1 MFNKMKKLL
10 SVGAVVA
17 SAAVLLM
24 GCGGG
29 SQQAASSSGSAAQ
42 EISGKISA
50 SGSTALLPLLKPAQ
64 EAFQDKYEKVTVNVA
79 GGGSFTGMNQVAEGS
94 VQIGNSDVNLPDE
107 YKDKGLVDHKVVVE
121 PFVFIVDKA
130 NKVDNLTKDQVIGI
144 LTGKITNWK
153 EVGGD
158 DQKITLIHRAKSS
171 GSRATISDVVLKG
184 ENFTDDAVI
193 QDSNGAVRAAIA
205 STPGA
210 IGYVDAPYADDSVKV
225 LKFDG
230 VEYSAQ
236 NIIDGKYPIYAV
248 QGWSGH
254 GVAQTVR
261 IGKAIAD
268 DFCGKADDFK
278 MLSSIQHQDIPFGRT
293 LAPVVVPLAKSA
305 YSLGAMVNP
314 GKMVSF

>member
-1 MFNKMKKLL
+1 MFNKKKIILAMGTLL
-10 SVGAVVA
+10 VSA
-17 SAAVLLM
+17 SMLLA
-24 GCGGG
+24 GCGGGG
-29 SQQAASSSGSAAQ
+29 SQQAASSGG
-42 EISGKISA
+42 EKISGKISA

-64 EAFQDKYEKVTVNVA
+64 EAFQDKYKDVTVNVA

-94 VQIGNSDVNLPDE
+94 VDIGDSDVNLPDE

-184 ENFTDDAVI
+184 ANFTDDAVI

-210 IGYVDAPYADDSVKV
+210 IGYVDAPYADDPVKV

-236 NIIDGKYPIYAV
+236 NIIDGKYPIYGYGHMYTKGEPTGAV
-248 QGWSGH
+248 
-254 GVAQTVR
+254 
-261 IGKAIAD
+261 KAFID
-268 DFCGKADDFK
+268 YILSDEFQNSQVEKLGFIPVSK
-278 MLSSIQHQDIPFGRT
+278 M
-293 LAPVVVPLAKSA
+293 K
-305 YSLGAMVNP
+305 
-314 GKMVSF
+314 K

>member
-1 MFNKMKKLL
+1 MFNKKKIVLAMGTLL
-10 SVGAVVA
+10 VSA
-17 SAAVLLM
+17 SMLLA
-24 GCGGG
+24 GCGGGG
-29 SQQAASSSGSAAQ
+29 SQQAASSGG
-42 EISGKISA
+42 EKISGKISA

-64 EAFQDKYEKVTVNVA
+64 EAFQDKYKDVTVNVA

-94 VQIGNSDVNLPDE
+94 VDIGDSDVNLPDE

-171 GSRATISDVVLKG
+171 GSRATINDVVLKG

-236 NIIDGKYPIYAV
+236 NIIDGKYPIYGYGHMYTKGEPTGAV
-248 QGWSGH
+248 
-254 GVAQTVR
+254 
-261 IGKAIAD
+261 KAFIEYILSD
-268 DFCGKADDFK
+268 EFQNSQVEKLGFIPVSK
-278 MLSSIQHQDIPFGRT
+278 M
-293 LAPVVVPLAKSA
+293 K
-305 YSLGAMVNP
+305 
-314 GKMVSF
+314 K

>member
-1 MFNKMKKLL
+1 MFNKKKIILAMGTLL
-10 SVGAVVA
+10 VSA
-17 SAAVLLM
+17 SMLLA
-24 GCGGG
+24 GCGGGG
-29 SQQAASSSGSAAQ
+29 SQQAASSGG
-42 EISGKISA
+42 EKISGKISA

-64 EAFQDKYEKVTVNVA
+64 EAFQDKYKDVTVNVA

-94 VQIGNSDVNLPDE
+94 VDIGDSDVNLPDE

-171 GSRATISDVVLKG
+171 GSRATIIDVVLKG
-184 ENFTDDAVI
+184 SNFTDDAVI

-236 NIIDGKYPIYAV
+236 NIIDGKYPIYGYGHMYTKGEPTGAV
-248 QGWSGH
+248 
-254 GVAQTVR
+254 
-261 IGKAIAD
+261 KAHID
-268 DFCGKADDFK
+268 YILSDEFQNSQVEKLGFIPVSK
-278 MLSSIQHQDIPFGRT
+278 M
-293 LAPVVVPLAKSA
+293 K
-305 YSLGAMVNP
+305 
-314 GKMVSF
+314 K

>member
-1 MFNKMKKLL
+1 MDMFNKMKKLL
-10 SVGAVVA
+10 SIGAVVA
-17 SAAVLLM
+17 STAVLLT

-29 SQQAASSSGSAAQ
+29 GQQAASSSSSGAAQ

-64 EAFQDKYEKVTVNVA
+64 EAFQDKYEKVTVNIA
-79 GGGSFTGMNQVAEGS
+79 GGGSFTGMNQVSEGA

-121 PFVFIVDKA
+121 PFVFIVDKD
-130 NKVDNLTKDQVIGI
+130 NKVDNITKQQAIDI

-153 EVGGD
+153 EVGGA

-171 GSRATISDVVLKG
+171 GSRATIADVVLKG
-184 ENFTDDAVI
+184 AAFTDDVVI

-205 STPGA
+205 STPGS

-230 VEYSAQ
+230 VEYSPQ
-236 NIIDGKYPIYAV
+236 NIIDGKYPIYGYGHMYTKGEPTGAV
-248 QGWSGH
+248 
-254 GVAQTVR
+254 
-261 IGKAIAD
+261 KAFID
-268 DFCGKADDFK
+268 YILSDEFQNSQVEKLGFIPISK
-278 MLSSIQHQDIPFGRT
+278 M
-293 LAPVVVPLAKSA
+293 K
-305 YSLGAMVNP
+305 N
-314 GKMVSF
+314 